1 MQGGYTMKI
10 SLKNSLITLFI
21 AVPLV
26 AEISITTL
34 SDWDINDFDE
44 NTLLIAKTSD
54 TSQAWKSILAL
65 TVSRMEKI

>member
-1 MQGGYTMKI
+1 MKRKA
-10 SLKNSLITLFI
+10 LTL
-21 AVPLV
+21 AVILFTTYNQ
-26 AEISITTL
+26 ANIDITTL

-44 NTLLIAKTSD
+44 ETLLVAKSSD

>member
-1 MQGGYTMKI
+1 MKI
-10 SLKNSLITLFI
+10 SLKHSLITLFI

-26 AEISITTL
+26 AEISIITL

>member
-10 SLKNSLITLFI
+10 SLKHSLITLFI

>member
-1 MQGGYTMKI
+1 MKI
-10 SLKNSLITLFI
+10 SLKHSLITLFI

-54 TSQAWKSILAL
+54 TS
-65 TVSRMEKI
+65 

>member
-10 SLKNSLITLFI
+10 SLKHSLITLFL

-34 SDWDINDFDE
+34 SDWDMNDFDE
-44 NTLLIAKTSD
+44 NTLFKNKEPLKPF
-54 TSQAWKSILAL
+54 
-65 TVSRMEKI
+65 